1 MRSSILL
8 GFILLSEAIG
18 SSSPRFNLSGDTMML
33 AVVLFLVFI
42 IMDLIDFFKGLTKK

>member
-8 GFILLSEAIG
+8 GFILLSKAVC
-18 SSSPRFNLSGDTMML
+18 SSSPRFNLSNNTMML
-33 AVVLFLVFI
+33 AAMLLLIFI